1 MNKTES
7 FTGFPEG
14 KLPLTPIPNAF
25 FSELL
30 PRIDHLGEF
39 KVTIYAF
46 WALTQKEGR
55 FRYISL
61 EEMAADQ
68 LLMEGLKPEIMTP
81 LETLVDALERAV
93 ARGTFLKVKVEF
105 DQGEDSYFFLNSP
118 KGQAAVASIEAGD
131 WQPTGDPEAPISLA
145 LERPNIY
152 TLYEQNIGPLT
163 PMIAEQLREAEN
175 EYPPDWIEEAVL
187 IAVTN
192 NVRKWRYIE
201 AILEDWQNRG
211 KDERKDRGDSEKA
224 RRRYVEGKF
233 ADFWDTATDE

>member
-1 MNKTES
+1 MNRTES
-7 FTGFPEG
+7 FAGFPEG

-46 WALTQKEGR
+46 WALTQKEGH

-61 EEMAADQ
+61 EEMASDE
-68 LLMEGLKPEIMTP
+68 LLMEGLKPESMTP
-81 LETLVDALERAV
+81 LEALVDALERAV
-93 ARGTFLKVKVEF
+93 ARGTLLKVKVEF

-118 KGQAAVASIEAGD
+118 KGRGAVASIEAGD
-131 WQPTGDPEAPISLA
+131 WQPSGDPETPISLA

-163 PMIAEQLREAEN
+163 PMIAEKLREAEN